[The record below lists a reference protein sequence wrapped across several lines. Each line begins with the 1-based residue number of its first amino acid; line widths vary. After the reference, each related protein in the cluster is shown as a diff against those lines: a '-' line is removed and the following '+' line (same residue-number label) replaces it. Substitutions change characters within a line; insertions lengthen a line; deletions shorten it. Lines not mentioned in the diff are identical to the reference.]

1 MRSDKTGVSFWAAAD
16 LAAAVVS
23 SW

>member
-1 MRSDKTGVSFWAAAD
+1 MRSDKTGTSFWAAAD